1 MPLLTLALSIVL
13 AQAQP
18 AAEPPA
24 LNCMAPSEEAVVAI
38 CGADDLMRRV
48 PPGERG
54 EIMRRAAQEFR
65 RAATIARDMS
75 LKKLALTR
83 LEGIYDPQHLN
94 QPYEI
99 EPILRE
105 LIALSP
111 GDYGPTFRLAR
122 FQEDQ
127 KLFDAAES
135 TLLAAH
141 QQRMDDVEPI
151 RELSEFFAR
160 RAAALASE
168 QNPGAASKGAAIEPG
183 AAADSATPA
192 QDDGVAVPERIS
204 GTAAVLPV
212 EAKAAGVSGP
222 VVCEIVVDETGTVT
236 DVKVLK
242 SVPMLDAAA
251 QAAVRTWRYTPS
263 VVNGRAVAVR
273 MTVSVEFQ

>member
-1 MPLLTLALSIVL
+1 MPLLPLALSIVL

-24 LNCMAPSEEAVVAI
+24 LNCMAPAEEAVVAI

-48 PPGERG
+48 PPAERG

-65 RAATIARDMS
+65 RAATIARDLS

-83 LEGIYDPQHLN
+83 LEGIYDLQHLN

-135 TLLAAH
+135 TLLSAH

-160 RAAALASE
+160 RAAALSSE
-168 QNPGAASKGAAIEPG
+168 QNPGASKGAAIDPGG
-183 AAADSATPA
+183 AAETPA
-192 QDDGVAVPERIS
+192 PQQESGVAAPERIS

-236 DVKVLK
+236 DVRVLK

-251 QAAVRTWRYTPS
+251 QAAVRTWRYNPS
-263 VVNGRAVAVR
+263 VVNGRPVAVR